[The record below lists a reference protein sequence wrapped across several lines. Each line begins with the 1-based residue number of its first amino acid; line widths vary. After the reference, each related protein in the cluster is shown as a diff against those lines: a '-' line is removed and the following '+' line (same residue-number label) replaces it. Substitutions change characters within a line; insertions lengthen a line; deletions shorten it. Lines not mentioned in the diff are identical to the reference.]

1 MSETIP
7 TRDTALL
14 LIDVQNGFLHPEGM
28 AARMAG
34 GTLPEA
40 SAATIAPLARTIAAA
55 RAAGVPI
62 IYTQHAWREDL
73 SDAGFTGEVIQRA
86 FADTPQAI
94 VEMRTLSPG
103 SWEAEILDELM
114 PVEGDHRLPKNRYDA
129 FLGTPLEQLL
139 TRLGIR
145 TLVVGGL
152 ITSCC
157 VESTVRDA
165 AMRDYRVLLVGDAI
179 GDVDTAVHEDALARL
194 ARMFGHLVSSQDV
207 EAAWAGA
214 PVEAMA

>member
-1 MSETIP
+1 LPELIP
-7 TRDTALL
+7 TQDAALL
-14 LIDVQNGFLHPEGM
+14 LIDVQNGFLHPNGM

-34 GTLPEA
+34 GTLPDA
-40 SAATIAPLARTIAAA
+40 SASTIEPLARTIAAA

-62 IYTQHAWREDL
+62 IYTQHAWRADL
-73 SDAGFTGEVIQRA
+73 SDAGFTGEVIARS
-86 FADTPQAI
+86 FAQTPQALEE
-94 VEMRTLSPG
+94 VRTLTVG
-103 SWEAEILDELM
+103 SWEAEILDELA
-114 PVEGDHRLPKNRYDA
+114 PEPGDHIVPKNRYDA

-152 ITSCC
+152 VTSCC

-179 GDVDTAVHEDALARL
+179 GDVDTAVHVDALARM
-194 ARMFGHLVSSQDV
+194 ARMFGHLVASEDV
-207 EAAWAGA
+207 ADAWALEVVA
-214 PVEAMA
+214 

>member
-1 MSETIP
+1 MDQPIP
-7 TRDTALL
+7 THDTALL
-14 LIDVQNGFLHPEGM
+14 LIDVQNGFLHPDGM

-40 SAATIAPLARTIAAA
+40 SAATVAPLARTIAAA
-55 RAAGVPI
+55 RAAGIPI
-62 IYTQHAWREDL
+62 IYTQHAWRADL
-73 SDAGFTGEVIQRA
+73 SDAGFTGEVMLRA
-86 FADTPQAI
+86 FAQTPAA
-94 VEMRTLSPG
+94 VAEVRTLTTG
-103 SWEAEILDELM
+103 SWEAEILEELA

-179 GDVDTAVHEDALARL
+179 GDVDTAVHLDALARL
-194 ARMFGHLVSSQDV
+194 ERMFGHVVSSDDV
-207 EAAWAGA
+207 AGAWALAGVVA
-214 PVEAMA
+214 